1 MSLLQMYRT
10 LTVAAGPLTA
20 LYLAQR
26 QRIGKEVAGRI
37 PERRGRASRARPAG
51 RLIWIHAASVG
62 ETASV
67 LALVDRL
74 LDEREVS
81 VLITTGTVTSAR
93 LIEDRVDPGGRVIHQ
108 FVPLD
113 HPGYVRAFLDHWRPD
128 LALWVESELWPN
140 LIHEARARHI
150 PMLLLNARMSARSF
164 RGWQFLPSVIRPVLG
179 GFDLCLAQDSIH
191 AERLNHLGARR
202 AMCVGDLKSAAA
214 PLPVAAAELERL
226 ARQIGDRP
234 IWLAASTHDGEET
247 AAADAHRAL
256 QRDVPAILTV
266 IAPRHPSRADSIA
279 AMLHGKGLSVARRS
293 ARHDIAGTT
302 DVYLA
307 DTLGELGL
315 FYRLSGIA
323 FIGGSLVPMGGHNPY
338 EAARLDCAIFHG
350 PDMSNAAGIARALA
364 GACAAE
370 IVRDAEALAGG
381 VRHLIRDPAER
392 ARRAAAAMAVAESS
406 RGVLD
411 AVMEAIAPWLDRL
424 AVHNNADPV
433 PA

>member
-1 MSLLQMYRT
+1 MSLFNIYRS
-10 LTVAAGPLTA
+10 LTVAAGPFSTI
-20 LYLAQR
+20 YLAQR
-26 QRIGKEVAGRI
+26 QRAGKEMPGRV

-51 RLIWIHAASVG
+51 RLVWIHAASVG
-62 ETASV
+62 ETASI
-67 LALVDRL
+67 LSLIDRL
-74 LDEREVS
+74 IEEHDVS

-93 LIEDRVDPGGRVIHQ
+93 LVEERTKSQSKIIHQ

-113 HPGYVRAFLDHWRPD
+113 HPRYVGAFLDHWHPD

-140 LIHEARARHI
+140 LIHEARRRHI

-164 RGWQFLPSVIRPVLG
+164 RGWQRLPSVIRPLLG
-179 GFDLCLAQDSIH
+179 GFDLCLAQDTTQ
-191 AERLNHLGARR
+191 ADRLKQLGAEH
-202 AMCVGDLKSAAA
+202 ATCVGDLKSTAA

-226 ARQIGDRP
+226 AHQIGDRP
-234 IWLAASTHDGEET
+234 VWLAASTHDGEEAI
-247 AAADAHRAL
+247 AAEAHRAL
-256 QRDVPAILTV
+256 QRDLPRILTL
-266 IAPRHPSRADSIA
+266 IAPRHPSRAETIA
-279 AMLHGKGLSVARRS
+279 TMLSGRGLAVARRS
-293 ARHDIAGTT
+293 AHHDIAGDT

-338 EAARLDCAIFHG
+338 EAARLDCAILYG
-350 PDMSNAAGIARALA
+350 PDMSNAAAIARALA
-364 GACAAE
+364 NATAAE

-381 VRHLIRDPAER
+381 VRHLLRDPAER
-392 ARRAAAAMAVAESS
+392 ARRAAAAMSVADSS

-411 AVMEAIAPWLDRL
+411 AVMDSIAPWLDRL
-424 AVHNNADPV
+424 NANAGPV

>member
-1 MSLLQMYRT
+1 MSLLNVYRSLT
-10 LTVAAGPLTA
+10 LAAGPFSA
-20 LYLAQR
+20 IYLAQR
-26 QRIGKEVAGRI
+26 QRAGKEMPGRV
-37 PERRGRASRARPAG
+37 PERRGQASRARPAG
-51 RLIWIHAASVG
+51 HLVWIHAASVG

-67 LALVDRL
+67 LSLVDRL
-74 LDEREVS
+74 LDERDVS

-93 LIEDRVDPGGRVIHQ
+93 LVEERTDPQHRVIHQ

-140 LIHEARARHI
+140 LIHEARRRNI

-164 RGWQFLPSVIRPVLG
+164 RGWQRLPSVIRPLLG
-179 GFDLCLAQDSIH
+179 GFDLCLAQDASQ
-191 AERLNHLGARR
+191 ADRLKQLGANH
-202 AMCVGDLKSAAA
+202 ATCVGDLKSAAA
-214 PLPVAAAELERL
+214 PLPVASAELERL

-234 IWLAASTHDGEET
+234 IWLAASTHDGEE
-247 AAADAHRAL
+247 AIAADAHRSL
-256 QRDVPAILTV
+256 QRDLPRILTL
-266 IAPRHPSRADSIA
+266 IAPRHPSRAENIA
-279 AMLHGKGLSVARRS
+279 AMLSGRGLAVARRS
-293 ARHDIAGTT
+293 SHHDIAGTT

-338 EAARLDCAIFHG
+338 EAARLDCAILYG
-350 PDMSNAAGIARALA
+350 PDMSNAAAIARALA
-364 GACAAE
+364 HAAAAE

-381 VRHLIRDPAER
+381 VRHLLRDPAER
-392 ARRAAAAMAVAESS
+392 ARRAAAAMSVAEAS

-411 AVMEAIAPWLDRL
+411 AVMESIAPWLDRL
-424 AVHNNADPV
+424 SADASPV